1 MKKLK
6 YIYLLLIAML
16 LGFAISSCEDDD
28 VVVGEEDD
36 EEIVG
41 GGSGE
46 MISTTFTVGISAPN
60 VSGDLDVA
68 TRAGGDNANIEYANL
83 ENGGR
88 FQNIVVVLVGPVMEG
103 GDDNLKT
110 GDLGQQRIYGVHCK
124 DWGDGVGVK
133 EYNVI
138 FPGIDIPKSDVTKSK
153 QYTVYAFG
161 NVCKEF
167 YDKVCKDTVSRKYN
181 IADNRH
187 LSKWTNFQNFCLNM
201 SIKADDVYNV
211 SFKPNSTNYYSTSNV
226 KEYYINKTSTTGYS
240 PYICTGMPV
249 NNSATATV
257 VKGNTQFNVA
267 LKRVCARLQVT
278 FRNFTGKTD
287 YDHYYDLEA
296 TGNRVYVDNF
306 VLKKA
311 LVTSTNY
318 FYNGSAPTTVGSVD
332 FDILKALGGTNDH
345 KINKIENGAD
355 LVVSMYVFENK
366 KNTSR
371 GTDAY
376 TYDLKVDRGKSLG
389 QQVSEL
395 QNDNVYVM
403 WSDNLDK
410 GSNYENSVNRCL
422 GADDNNV
429 KLVQMDN
436 PNDIPYGTG
445 DYGNRVFWQYNGG
458 KFRSCKVDLKTDE
471 CTLTTKYLK
480 ESSLSNSGTSY
491 NPSYKPFEG
500 FNRFRLKDNGTLTQY
515 LMLSNNKLQN
525 RIFLSFEDKKP
536 YYPWVFFAKYII
548 KNGETFSTGTGTSKT
563 AITKIDRNHSYELD
577 FSVMP
582 NYDTKQE
589 ILVNCVR
596 KQNEVNWSEV
606 EK

>member
-28 VVVGEEDD
+28 VEVAKEVAEDSLP
-36 EEIVG
+36 E
-41 GGSGE
+41 GSGE

-68 TRAGGDNANIEYANL
+68 TRAGGDNANIEYAKP

-88 FQNIVVVLVGPVMEG
+88 FQNLIVVLTNQEG
-103 GDDNLKT
+103 IIK
-110 GDLGQQRIYGVHCK
+110 GVECK
-124 DWGDGVGVK
+124 NWGDGVGVK
-133 EYNVI
+133 EYTAI
-138 FPGIDIPKSDVTKSK
+138 FPNIQVPATDVTNKK
-153 QYTVYAFG
+153 QYKVYAFG
-161 NVCKEF
+161 NICQEHYEELDDEAKSKINGSYTGWQNF
-167 YDKVCKDTVSRKYN
+167 DKHCISLTLK
-181 IADNRH
+181 ADNVYELDFTPGTTH
-187 LSKWTNFQNFCLNM
+187 YSKKN
-201 SIKADDVYNV
+201 D
-211 SFKPNSTNYYSTSNV
+211 
-226 KEYYINKTSTTGYS
+226 KEYYVNTTKTGGKDSVV
-240 PYICTGMPV
+240 CTGMPV
-249 NNSATATV
+249 NNSATAPV

-267 LKRVCARLQVT
+267 MKRVCARLQVT

-287 YDHYYDLEA
+287 YDHYYDSEA

-311 LVTSTNY
+311 LTTSAKY

-332 FDILKALGGTNDH
+332 FNILEALGGTNDH
-345 KINKIENGAD
+345 KINKIENGKD

-376 TYDLKVDRGKSLG
+376 QYDLKVDRGKSLG
-389 QQVSEL
+389 QQVQEL
-395 QNDNVYVM
+395 QDDNVYVM

-548 KNGETFSTGTGTSKT
+548 KNGETFKDKAGNISQ
-563 AITKIDRNHSYELD
+563 IDRNHSYELD

-589 ILVNCVR
+589 LLVNCVR
-596 KQNEVNWSEV
+596 KQSEISWSETQ
-606 EK
+606 K